1 MQNVNLFRQDLC
13 CALVAFFNNLTNF
26 LVDGV
31 GNFLRVALFRCVATT
46 KENFP
51 FATVEKWTNLVAHT
65 PLGNHLVRKL
75 CKGLDISA
83 CTATDV
89 FDNQFFRNASTK
101 CHNNLVEQLLL
112 CNVVVVVFRTSHCVT
127 SRLATWDDC
136 NFVNG
141 IAVLQS
147 GCQNCMTCFVV
158 GCDALV
164 WFGNKTGLLLWAH
177 NNLVDTFVYVI
188 HCDNLSAG
196 TYCQD
201 SRFVQKVFE
210 VGTGKAR
217 CDTSNR
223 AQVNVCAKWLFA
235 CVNLQDCF
243 TATNVWAVYVDLS
256 IETTWAQKRWVQN
269 VCAVGCSHNDDVCA
283 CVETVHLNQ
292 KLVQRLFSFVVT
304 ATKACTTLTTNG
316 VDFVNKDDT
325 RHVFLCLLEQISN
338 TACAYADKHF
348 HKVGTTH
355 GEEWYASL
363 TGNCLCEQCFT
374 SSWRAYK
381 KYTLGDTRAHIYKA
395 LWILQKVY
403 NFSQFFLFFFGT
415 GNVSKANLHVGYR
428 FSTRVAK
435 IHVLVVLTCNGAE
448 QEDAHKD
455 DHTNVQNWEDVV
467 CPTTLVGVCGFVYSR
482 CCAVGTRLE
491 DKCVEACSVCS
502 YKCVSVSACILTV
515 YSVAV

>member
-1 MQNVNLFRQDLC
+1 M
-13 CALVAFFNNLTNF
+13 
-26 LVDGV
+26 
-31 GNFLRVALFRCVATT
+31 RVALFRCVATT

-51 FATVEKWTNLVAHT
+51 FATVEQWANLFAHT
-65 PLGNHLVRKL
+65 QLSNHGVSNFCNL
-75 CKGLDISA
+75 LDVAIS
-83 CTATDV
+83 TTSDV
-89 FDNQFFRNASTK
+89 FDNQFFRNTATK
-101 CHNNLVEQLLL
+101 RTYDGVEHFLLGLVL
-112 CNVVVVVFRTSHCVT
+112 VVVIWAVSCVT
-127 SRLATWDDC
+127 TGITTWDDC

-141 IAVLQS
+141 MAVLNTAS
-147 GCQNCMTCFVV
+147 KDCMACFVV
-158 GCDALV
+158 GCDAFV
-164 WFGNKTGLLLWAH
+164 WLGYKARFFSWAH
-177 NNLVDTFVYVI
+177 CNLEDTFVYVI
-188 HCDNLSAG
+188 HCDNLVSC

-210 VGTGKAR
+210 VGTSKAR
-217 CDTSNR
+217 CDTSNC

-235 CVNLQDCF
+235 SVNLQDCF
-243 TATNVWAVYVDLS
+243 TTAYVWAVYVDLS

-304 ATKACTTLTTNG
+304 TTKACATLTTNG
-316 VDFVNKDDT
+316 VDFVNKDDA
-325 RHVFLCLLEQISN
+325 RHVFLCLFKQISN

-363 TGNCLCEQCFT
+363 AGNCLCEQCFT

-381 KYTLGDTRAHIYKA
+381 KHTLGDTRAHIYKA

-403 NFSQFFLFFFGT
+403 NFLEFFLFFLST

-435 IHVLVVLTCNGAE
+435 IHVLVVLTCDGAE

-455 DHTNVQNWEDVV
+455 DHTNVQNGEDVV

-482 CCAVGTRLE
+482 CCAVGTCLK
-491 DKCVEACSVCS
+491 DKCVKACSICS
-502 YKCVSVSACILTV
+502 YKRVSVSACILTV